1 MSSQKQLSD
10 AIRAWA
16 EVFMHHS
23 MRDFGRFM
31 HTTGLSMPQLNT
43 LVRLYYQATCGVSDI
58 GRQLGVSSA
67 AASQMIDRMVQQGL
81 LERRENAG
89 DRRMRQLSLTA
100 KGHGLV
106 VQAIEARYHWTTQL
120 TAQLTR
126 EQQAVIVAG
135 LTGLVEA
142 ARQLEGA
149 DAAPAAETRART
161 RAARFEKAETSKHR

>member
-1 MSSQKQLSD
+1 MSSQKQLSG

-16 EVFMHHS
+16 EVFMHRS
-23 MRDFGRFM
+23 MKDFGRFM
-31 HTTGLSMPQLNT
+31 HSTGLSMPQLNT
-43 LVRLYYQATCGVSDI
+43 LVRLHYQATCGVSDI

-100 KGHGLV
+100 KGHRLV
-106 VQAIEARYHWTTQL
+106 EQAIEARYHWTTQL
-120 TAQLTR
+120 TTQLTR

-135 LTGLVEA
+135 LGSLVDA
-142 ARQLEGA
+142 ARQLEDP
-149 DAAPAAETRART
+149 DAALAPESRGRT
-161 RAARFEKAETSKHR
+161 RAARFEKEKTSKRR